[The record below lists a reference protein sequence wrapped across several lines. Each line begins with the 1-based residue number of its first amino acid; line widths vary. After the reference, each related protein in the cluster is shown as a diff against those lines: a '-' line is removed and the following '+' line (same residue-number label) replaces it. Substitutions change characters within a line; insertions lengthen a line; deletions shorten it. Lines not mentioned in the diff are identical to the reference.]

1 MATSNSSPPRLG
13 WIGLGSMGIGMAKN
27 LQSHV
32 RSASAPALHYFNR
45 TISRG
50 APLQEIGGVACAS
63 IAEVTEKSE
72 IVFISTSDDAAL
84 DGILNAM
91 IESGHVKNKIVVDT
105 TTLSESGAEF
115 LAAPAFG
122 ASPLAESGQLLLAL
136 AGPPAAR
143 AAVKPY
149 LAGVMARGIIEIG
162 DDASKA
168 TMLKTTGNFI
178 ISGLM
183 EVIAEAHVLAEK
195 SGLGSTVLEALIK
208 ENFGALAYSDSQ
220 RMTTGVYMPGAGQQ
234 PFSGLDLALKD
245 VGHGI
250 SCAKDVGVRLE
261 VGEVVIGHL
270 ERAKKYS
277 EKNRGRAMDSSSL
290 YGVVRQDAGLEFETE
305 FVKRRDE
312 GRES

>member
-1 MATSNSSPPRLG
+1 M
-13 WIGLGSMGIGMAKN
+13 ID
-27 LQSHV
+27 
-32 RSASAPALHYFNR
+32 
-45 TISRG
+45 
-50 APLQEIGGVACAS
+50 GGHF
-63 IAEVTEKSE
+63 K
-72 IVFISTSDDAAL
+72 
-84 DGILNAM
+84 G
-91 IESGHVKNKIVVDT
+91 KIVVDT
-105 TTLSESGAEF
+105 TTVHPQTTARWAQTLRELDVQF

-178 ISGLM
+178 IAGLM

-220 RMTTGVYMPGAGQQ
+220 RMTTGVYIPGVGQQ

-250 SCAKDVGVRLE
+250 SCARDVGVKLE

-270 ERAKKYS
+270 ERAKKFS
-277 EKNRGRAMDSSSL
+277 EEKGNRALDSSSL
-290 YGVVRQDAGLEFETE
+290 YGVVRQDAEMEFETE

-312 GRES
+312 GAQS